1 MVDWH
6 STVSVIILTLYILKY
21 SKAKQSSNN
30 KNGSRLSDW
39 IKNETQLRMSYL
51 QEICFKYKDTDD
63 LKVKGW
69 DEIHHTDTRHKN
81 AGVG

>member
-1 MVDWH
+1 
-6 STVSVIILTLYILKY
+6 
-21 SKAKQSSNN
+21 
-30 KNGSRLSDW
+30 
-39 IKNETQLRMSYL
+39 MSCL

-69 DEIHHTDTRHKN
+69 DEIYHTNTRHKN